1 VDEEQKFGVKQK
13 ECLKEL
19 RAEVD
24 VLALSATPIPRT
36 LHFSLLGARDLS
48 IIATPPRNRLPVETR
63 VVFWDP
69 DAVRSALEA
78 ELERG
83 GQAFFVH
90 NRVRDIVEMAEK
102 VQALVPRARVAVAHG
117 QMEEDSLERVMS
129 AFVHGEYDVLC
140 CTAIIESGI
149 DIANANT
156 LIVHR
161 ADLFGL
167 SQLYQ
172 LRGRVGRSSTQAHCL
187 LVAPDANKFT
197 DDARRKLF
205 ALEKFTDLGSGFQ
218 VAMRDLEIRGAG
230 NLLGIEQSG
239 HIAAVGFET
248 YVRMVREAV
257 LEQQGREPPPPPLAP
272 EVEFPADAYLP
283 ESYVEDALQR
293 TTLYQRIARLPDH
306 AAVEE
311 MGAELADRFGPSPD
325 PARMLLRTVEARLAC
340 AALGLQ
346 RAEIREGGLVLT
358 FSPAHLPAKDA
369 LGALA
374 GRTALPMRFLYG
386 DPLQLR
392 VELPRPS
399 RQSGPE
405 ALTEA
410 AADALR
416 TLSAEPA
423 SDAAG
428 GGIPPVG
435 NKA

>member
-1 VDEEQKFGVKQK
+1 
-13 ECLKEL
+13 
-19 RAEVD
+19 
-24 VLALSATPIPRT
+24 
-36 LHFSLLGARDLS
+36 
-48 IIATPPRNRLPVETR
+48 
-63 VVFWDP
+63 
-69 DAVRSALEA
+69 
-78 ELERG
+78 
-83 GQAFFVH
+83 
-90 NRVRDIVEMAEK
+90 
-102 VQALVPRARVAVAHG
+102 
-117 QMEEDSLERVMS
+117 
-129 AFVHGEYDVLC
+129 
-140 CTAIIESGI
+140 
-149 DIANANT
+149 
-156 LIVHR
+156 
-161 ADLFGL
+161 
-167 SQLYQ
+167 
-172 LRGRVGRSSTQAHCL
+172 
-187 LVAPDANKFT
+187 
-197 DDARRKLF
+197 
-205 ALEKFTDLGSGFQ
+205 
-218 VAMRDLEIRGAG
+218 
-230 NLLGIEQSG
+230 
-239 HIAAVGFET
+239 
-248 YVRMVREAV
+248 
-257 LEQQGREPPPPPLAP
+257 
-272 EVEFPADAYLP
+272 
-283 ESYVEDALQR
+283 
-293 TTLYQRIARLPDH
+293 
-306 AAVEE
+306 
-311 MGAELADRFGPSPD
+311 MGAELADRFGPPPD